1 MNSAA
6 AAIEV
11 PRRRFG
17 RTELQMPV
25 FTCGGMRFQ
34 QSWSG
39 DESGAL
45 TAEKHRV
52 LDRMIRSTVDR
63 GINHIETARG
73 YGTSEEELGAILPA
87 LPRDDILV
95 QTKVSP
101 AADVNDF
108 RNKFD
113 TSMRMLKLDHID
125 LLALHGIN
133 NPEILA
139 YSLGGCLE
147 QALKWRDEGRC
158 RFVGF
163 SSHGELSAM
172 LAMIETGA
180 LDYINLHWY
189 FVNQVNAPAI
199 LAARRQDM
207 GVFIISPNDKGGK
220 LYEPSEKMREIC
232 APLTPMQFNDLWCL
246 GNDDV
251 HTLSVGAARSEDF
264 DEHLAG
270 LAHYERRRE
279 ITAPIAARIDA
290 EMARVLG
297 EDWWSRWPVG
307 LPAHTEVPGGINIQE
322 IVRLW
327 SWAKGLDLVAFAK
340 MRYNLLGNGGHWF
353 PGLNAES
360 FNETEILHA
369 VRFSPFADR
378 IPAILREAHSLLVDA
393 PKKRLSEGD

>member
-1 MNSAA
+1 MSVVDM
-6 AAIEV
+6 AIEV

-17 RTELQMPV
+17 RTELQIPV
-25 FTCGGMRFQ
+25 FACGGMRFQ

-39 DESGAL
+39 DETDGIN
-45 TAEKHRV
+45 AETSRV
-52 LDRMIRSTVDR
+52 LDRMIRSAVDR

-73 YGTSEEELGAILPA
+73 YGTSEEELGAVLPA
-87 LPRDDILV
+87 LPRDQIIV

-108 RNKFD
+108 RKAFE

-125 LLALHGIN
+125 LFALHGIN

-139 YSLGGCLE
+139 YALDGCIE

-163 SSHGELSAM
+163 STHAELPAI
-172 LAMIETGA
+172 LAMIETGV
-180 LDYINLHWY
+180 LDYMNLHWY
-189 FVNQVNAPAI
+189 FVNQVNEPAI
-199 LAARRQDM
+199 AAARRQDM

-220 LYEPSEKMREIC
+220 LYEPSDKLRDMC

-251 HTLSVGAARSEDF
+251 HTLSLGAARSDDF

-270 LAHYERRRE
+270 LAHYPQRRE
-279 ITAPIAARIDA
+279 ITAPIADRLDR

-297 EDWWSRWPVG
+297 EDWWSRWYVG
-307 LPAHTEVPGGINIQE
+307 LPHYREVPGEINIRE

-327 SWAKGLDLVAFAK
+327 SWARGLDMVAFAK

-353 PGLNAES
+353 PGTNAASIDES
-360 FNETEILHA
+360 GILHA

-378 IPAILREAHSLLVDA
+378 IPAILREAHAMLVDA
-393 PKKRLSEGD
+393 PKKRLSEGG